1 MKIAFDLRRI
11 KNPGIGRYMKCL
23 TEAIVAQAQS
33 AGHEYLLILPP
44 DSDEIITSPDEGVK
58 RVISSTACYSLREQI
73 ELPRLLRRE
82 KIDLLHTPHFNL
94 PLMAP
99 CPTVVTIHDVIYLAC
114 KQDLPSP
121 LGRLYYRAMMTAA
134 VRRAER
140 VLTDSEFS
148 KNDLVHYLHADPA
161 KIDVVYPAVPPGFER
176 PIPAAR
182 IEAARQRYSINAE
195 YVFYAGIYKLRKNHE
210 GLLRAFRELLNRGAR
225 ANLVIAGPLDEGE
238 ARLRR
243 FAEDQGIG
251 EHVTF
256 VGHIPDADLAAL
268 YSGARVYAC
277 PSLYEGFGFTVLEA
291 MACGVPVVCSP
302 ETSLPEVAGEA
313 ALYADPRNPQE
324 FAKALERVFR
334 DEELRAQMIE
344 RGHSNRRRFSWEA
357 AATRVLTTY
366 HLAAGLAEEQ
376 TVCA

>member
-23 TEAIVAQAQS
+23 TEAIVAQS
-33 AGHEYLLILPP
+33 TEHEYLLVLPP
-44 DSDEIITSPDEGVK
+44 GAEEIIACDGGHAQRLVCSA
-58 RVISSTACYSLREQI
+58 ACYSLREQV
-73 ELPRLLRRE
+73 ELPRLLRRH
-82 KIDLLHTPHFNL
+82 KVDLLHTPHFNL
-94 PLMAP
+94 PLLAP

-148 KNDLVHYLHADPA
+148 KRDLVRYLHADPA

-176 PIPAAR
+176 VTSAAIVEGVLR
-182 IEAARQRYSINAE
+182 RYSIDAE
-195 YVFYAGIYKLRKNHE
+195 YILYAGIYKLRKNHE
-210 GLLRAFRELLNRGAR
+210 GLLRAFREFLNRGAK
-225 ANLVIAGPLDEGE
+225 AKLVLAGPLAEGE

-243 FAEDQGIG
+243 VAEDEGIG
-251 EHVTF
+251 EQVLF
-256 VGHIPDADLAAL
+256 VGHVPDSDLAAL
-268 YSGARVYAC
+268 YSGARLYAC

-302 ETSLPEVAGEA
+302 ETSLPEVAGNA
-313 ALYADPRNPQE
+313 ALYADPRKPQE
-324 FAKALERVFR
+324 FAAALERAFV
-334 DEELRAQMIE
+334 DEELRIQMIQ
-344 RGHSNRRRFSWEA
+344 RGHSNRRRFSWQA
-357 AATRVLTTY
+357 AAIRALSVY
-366 HLAAGLAEEQ
+366 HRAAGLGEEKM
-376 TVCA
+376 VCA